1 MLGQAVHG
9 SAAGRVSPTLVLRS
23 EAARTR
29 SQSGRDCSS
38 VQGKFPGLSGS
49 GSRAEAKRKANNRNL
64 ERLRGGRVGG
74 KRSAQQRQR
83 QGDGESATGMSQV
96 MENRTEIK
104 NLPLANKPRQE
115 GHKKTLK
122 DKTETNKHLSLESPQ
137 KHTTV
142 GLSGVKDW
150 RGDSARKQAEETD
163 TDQTPES
170 TQRANS
176 DISPLC
182 SIMQR
187 ETSQRPPSVV
197 KGVLGEDFSP
207 VSNNPLFSVT
217 TDFQLAHPKERAA
230 DVIGR
235 SSSPV

>member
-1 MLGQAVHG
+1 MAPLRDASHRHRCCGRRRRGRGARAGETAAPRRGSSLGCLG
-9 SAAGRVSPTLVLRS
+9 RGAGQRQR
-23 EAARTR
+23 
-29 SQSGRDCSS
+29 Q
-38 VQGKFPGLSGS
+38 
-49 GSRAEAKRKANNRNL
+49 KANNRNL

-74 KRSAQQRQR
+74 KCSAQQRQR

-142 GLSGVKDW
+142 GPSGVKDW
-150 RGDSARKQAEETD
+150 RGNSARKQAEETD

-170 TQRANS
+170 TRRANS

-187 ETSQRPPSVV
+187 EPSQRPPSVV

-207 VSNNPLFSVT
+207 VSNNSLFSVT
-217 TDFQLAHPKERAA
+217 TDFQLAHPEERAA
-230 DVIGR
+230 DVFGR
-235 SSSPV
+235 PSSPV